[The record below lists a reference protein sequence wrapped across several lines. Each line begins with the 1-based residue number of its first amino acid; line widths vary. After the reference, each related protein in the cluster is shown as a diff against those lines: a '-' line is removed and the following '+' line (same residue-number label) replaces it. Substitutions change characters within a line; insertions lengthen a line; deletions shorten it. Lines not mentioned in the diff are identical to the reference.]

1 MIPIMIRARLFAL
14 VILFALSAAGGDNG
28 FDGTW
33 ETTVSC
39 ENTGGALGYSFQFSS
54 VVKNGQLHGEKGTAG
69 KSGWL
74 QLDGKILSDGAAKLY
89 ADGLVGASDVA
100 VGHRPAGT
108 RYGYHVD
115 AKFSEKSGSGKRVEG
130 RACSVNF
137 SRQP

>member
-1 MIPIMIRARLFAL
+1 MLHARLCAL
-14 VILFALSAAGGDNG
+14 VMLLALSATGGDAG

-39 ENTGGALGYSFQFSS
+39 ENTSGVLGYSFRFPSA
-54 VVKNGQLHGEKGTAG
+54 VKNGLLHGEKGTAG
-69 KSGWL
+69 KPGWL
-74 QLDGKILSDGAAKLY
+74 QLDGKILSDGTAKLY

-115 AKFSEKSGSGKRVEG
+115 AKFSEKTGSGKRVEG
-130 RACSVNF
+130 RACSVSF